1 MKVLNEF
8 KTEVRTELEGQGAI
22 RLLFSFS
29 GQCQETSWC
38 KIVSV
43 AQWFLVAWWSL
54 WLGLQKL
61 YLLNFLSLF
70 DWLGIPHVFGIFLI
84 PSLSPMTC
92 QFSLLKHGFPGWTLW
107 LLVCFLLSGLLNIVN
122 YFQSHRH
129 THTYIFF
136 FSNIFSSLLCVC
148 CRGGNFGI
156 YSVHCLILSKLNF

>member
-1 MKVLNEF
+1 MEESCMLIDLPLQYFNFLNINNSNVRALQL
-8 KTEVRTELEGQGAI
+8 EVSCLG
-22 RLLFSFS
+22 
-29 GQCQETSWC
+29 

>member
-8 KTEVRTELEGQGAI
+8 KTEVRTELEGQGTI

-107 LLVCFLLSGLLNIVN
+107 LLVCFLLSGRWTLLIIFSHIDTHIHISFF
-122 YFQSHRH
+122 FQ
-129 THTYIFF
+129 IFF
-136 FSNIFSSLLCVC
+136 LHFCVFVV
-148 CRGGNFGI
+148 GEGI
-156 YSVHCLILSKLNF
+156 LAYIQFIVWYCQS